1 MHENDVPGPRGIST
15 PVVVTVL
22 QRKIRSVRLTQP
34 VFMKPRFLLS
44 SFILST
50 TTLWPTRE
58 RMFRHRLRAFRVL
71 SVHPRLAEIAQV
83 ELIFSHVFKNLFQLS
98 LVIRI
103 RRATS
108 AIALAASPRRNR
120 LRRKVVPRISTKSRM
135 FEQTVAIELEKRARL
150 GEFSLKLCVREAF
163 VLVFPAIKRHSMRE
177 RKK

>member
-15 PVVVTVL
+15 PEVVTVL
-22 QRKIRSVRLTQP
+22 QRKIRSVRLAQP

-44 SFILST
+44 STILST
-50 TTLWPTRE
+50 TWPRE

-71 SVHPRLAEIAQV
+71 SVHPRLAEITQV

-103 RRATS
+103 RRATF
-108 AIALAASPRRNR
+108 ALAASPRNR
-120 LRRKVVPRISTKSRM
+120 LVRIRKVVPRISTKSRM

-150 GEFSLKLCVREAF
+150 REYSLKLCVREAF
-163 VLVFPAIKRHSMRE
+163 VLVFPAVERHSMRE